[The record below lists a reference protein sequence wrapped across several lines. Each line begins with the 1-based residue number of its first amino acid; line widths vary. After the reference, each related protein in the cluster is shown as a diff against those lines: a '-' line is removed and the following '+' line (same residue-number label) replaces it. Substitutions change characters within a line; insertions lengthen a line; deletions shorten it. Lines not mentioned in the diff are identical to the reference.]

1 MAHHPPSGGAFA
13 QTSPVCEE
21 LFLADWSNNRL
32 EFYDL
37 AEVKYRKECTYR
49 IYKKGLAKV
58 CEEEGI
64 KLKHH
69 DALSDALACAELF
82 RRHVVKGKLF

>member
-1 MAHHPPSGGAFA
+1 
-13 QTSPVCEE
+13 
-21 LFLADWSNNRL
+21 
-32 EFYDL
+32 
-37 AEVKYRKECTYR
+37 
-49 IYKKGLAKV
+49 LAKV

-69 DALSDALACAELF
+69 DALSDAMACAELF